1 MIFGLHPLFGFLPLL
16 LYIVLMMMGKDM
28 NVSVLLCVILG
39 AILTGESITGFAD
52 TLYASLGSFCALI
65 GFIIVL
71 GSGLAE
77 VLSQTKVAHN
87 LVYMVVNRFKLKSK
101 KMAILISMITSTLL
115 VSLLGTLAGS
125 NAIIAPILIPIVASV
140 GLTPSTLG
148 VILHGA
154 GATGLYVGPFVPPV
168 VTITGL
174 TGLSY
179 GQYLITAGIPLAVI
193 VWGST
198 FFMACRTQRKTEALE
213 AYEESGEDAS
223 AFVPDARCKRATL
236 AFLLVMAVM
245 LGYGLVVGAGA
256 SYAILVMMTASI
268 VVGLV
273 GGLSF
278 QSSLTAMIQGGS
290 KMFWMF
296 FMFVLFEPFLNYV
309 SASGAFDA
317 VCQLMQPLIDVGGEV
332 AFLMLS
338 AAVGIFGI
346 SGTGVAQAQIIHELF
361 LPMVQ
366 SLNIAMPIW
375 GMVVLVGCQVTFFVT
390 PTVDMVGQM
399 GLARSKNIKAMLA
412 NGWVITVI
420 TFAYVLIRAILYT
433 MWPRTPVPTWSSCLR
448 TGPPVS
454 LMRCSTTWRTSWSRK
469 TVPLSRCCGSWPGS
483 TRSGWWAAPS
493 PPSTPTARCATP
505 PSSSTGGGRSWVITA
520 KCICTATWTSMSP
533 SPTVTRPRSMTP
545 SWAAWA

>member
-213 AYEESGEDAS
+213 AYEESGDDAS
-223 AFVPDARCKRATL
+223 AFVPDARCKR
-236 AFLLVMAVM
+236 
-245 LGYGLVVGAGA
+245 
-256 SYAILVMMTASI
+256 AILVMMTASI

-433 MWPRTPVPTWSSCLR
+433 M
-448 TGPPVS
+448 
-454 LMRCSTTWRTSWSRK
+454 
-469 TVPLSRCCGSWPGS
+469 
-483 TRSGWWAAPS
+483 
-493 PPSTPTARCATP
+493 
-505 PSSSTGGGRSWVITA
+505 
-520 KCICTATWTSMSP
+520 
-533 SPTVTRPRSMTP
+533 
-545 SWAAWA
+545 